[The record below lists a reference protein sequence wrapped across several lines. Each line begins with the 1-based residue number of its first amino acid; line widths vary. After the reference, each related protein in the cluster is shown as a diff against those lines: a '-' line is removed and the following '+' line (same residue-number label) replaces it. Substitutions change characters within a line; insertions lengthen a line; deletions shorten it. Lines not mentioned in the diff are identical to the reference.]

1 MTTYGTGGTGGGG
14 NAGAPGNGVAGS
26 VNTGGG
32 GGGRS
37 GTGGSSALG
46 GAGGSG
52 IVIIAYP
59 SSFSALASIDVGLT
73 YTVSTSLRSGYYVYK
88 FLSGTGNVSW

>member
-1 MTTYGTGGTGGGG
+1 MCSSDLG

-32 GGGRS
+32 GGGRAGAS
-37 GTGGSSALG
+37 GGTALLG

-59 SSFSALASIDVGLT
+59 TSFAALSSIDAGLS

-88 FLSGTGNVSW
+88 FLFGTGNVSW